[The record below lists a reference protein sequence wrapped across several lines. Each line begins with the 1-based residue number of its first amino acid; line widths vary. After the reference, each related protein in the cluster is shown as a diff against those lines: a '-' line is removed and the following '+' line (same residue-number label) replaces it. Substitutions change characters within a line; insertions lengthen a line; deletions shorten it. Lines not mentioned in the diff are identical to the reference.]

1 MFHILYITVNHKARI
16 MKKLYTLIPCLCFL
30 AMCTTAQDIKEKEVT
45 RIISTLAADDMQG
58 RKTFTPGAEKAATF
72 IEQEFAKAKLQ
83 PVPGNKGFRQVFA
96 HYEVKPGLQQLS
108 LNGQTQPAVDRLL
121 VLGAAEQVQWNQ
133 DSSLEKIQ
141 IKNNDN
147 FYEQLEKL
155 LRGAKRNTIVWV
167 DSAHNKEFIS
177 YNRGIQETG
186 RHLTDS
192 GKMVVM
198 ILKTAADTAV
208 KTWEI
213 KATQHVTPLPLFNII
228 GMIRGTTKP
237 DEYVIFSAHYDHLG
251 IQVPEAGDSI
261 ANGADDDASGVTAII
276 SMANYYKKQPAP
288 ARTIL
293 FIAFTGEEIG
303 EHGSHYYA
311 AHTNPD
317 KIVAMFNIDM
327 LGKVSKFG
335 KNSVFVTGY
344 ERSDFGEILK
354 RNLKNS
360 PFRVYPD
367 PYPDQHLF
375 YRADNAALAKLG
387 VPAHTISTARI
398 DIDTLYHNVRDE
410 VKTLDLNNLTNV
422 IKGII
427 TSARSIINGTD
438 TPKRVD
444 KKKV

>member
-1 MFHILYITVNHKARI
+1 
-16 MKKLYTLIPCLCFL
+16 MKKQYILINALCFFS
-30 AMCTTAQDIKEKEVT
+30 MCTTAQDIKEKEVT

-72 IEQEFAKAKLQ
+72 IEQEFTKAKLQ
-83 PVPGNKGFRQVFA
+83 PFPGNKGFRQVFS
-96 HYEVKPGLQQLS
+96 HYEVKPGIQQLW
-108 LNGQTQPAVDRLL
+108 LNGHTQPAGDRVL
-121 VLGAAEQVQWNQ
+121 VLGAASHLEWNQ
-133 DSSLEKIQ
+133 DSPLESIQ
-141 IKNNDN
+141 VKSGDN

-167 DSAHNKEFIS
+167 DSAHNKEFTS
-177 YNRGIQETG
+177 YNHGIQETG
-186 RHLTDS
+186 RHLLDS
-192 GKMVVM
+192 GKTVVM
-198 ILKTAADTAV
+198 ILKTAADSAIQTWAV
-208 KTWEI
+208 K
-213 KATQHVTPLPLFNII
+213 ADQQVTPLPLFNVV

-237 DEYVIFSAHYDHLG
+237 EEYVIFSAHYDHLG
-251 IQVPEAGDSI
+251 IQPPEAGDSI
-261 ANGADDDASGVTAII
+261 ANGADDDASGITAII

-303 EHGSHYYA
+303 EYGSHYYA
-311 AHTNPD
+311 AHGDPAPE
-317 KIVAMFNIDM
+317 KIIAMFNIDM

-335 KNSVFVTGY
+335 KNSIFITGY

-354 RNLKNS
+354 RNVKNT
-360 PFRVYPD
+360 PFQVYPD

-398 DIDTLYHNVRDE
+398 DTDTLYHNVGDE
-410 VKTLDLNNLTNV
+410 VKTLDLANLTNV

-427 TSARSIINGTD
+427 TSARSIVNGTD

>member
-1 MFHILYITVNHKARI
+1 
-16 MKKLYTLIPCLCFL
+16 MKKQYFLIPALCFFS
-30 AMCTTAQDIKEKEVT
+30 MCTTAQDIKEKEVT
-45 RIISTLAADDMQG
+45 RIISILAADDMQG

-83 PVPGNKGFRQVFA
+83 PFPGNNGFRQVFS
-96 HYEVKPGLQQLS
+96 HYEVKPGLQQLW
-108 LNGQTQPAVDRLL
+108 LNGHTQPAGDRLM
-121 VLGAAEQVQWNQ
+121 VLGAAAHLEWNQ
-133 DSSLEKIQ
+133 DSLLENIQ
-141 IKNNDN
+141 VKPGDN

-167 DSAHNKEFIS
+167 DSAHNKEFVN
-177 YNRGIQETG
+177 YNHGIQETG

-192 GKMVVM
+192 GKTVVM
-198 ILKTAADTAV
+198 ILKTAEDSVIHTWAV
-208 KTWEI
+208 K
-213 KATQHVTPLPLFNII
+213 ADQQVTPLPLFNIV

-237 DEYVIFSAHYDHLG
+237 EEYVIFSAHYDHLG
-251 IQVPEAGDSI
+251 IQPPEAGDSI
-261 ANGADDDASGVTAII
+261 ANGADDDASGITAII

-288 ARTIL
+288 ARTLL
-293 FIAFTGEEIG
+293 FVAFTGEEIG
-303 EHGSHYYA
+303 EYGSHYYA
-311 AHTNPD
+311 AHANPD
-317 KIVAMFNIDM
+317 KIIAMFNIDM

-335 KNSVFVTGY
+335 KNSIFITGY
-344 ERSDFGEILK
+344 ERSDFGDILN
-354 RNLKNS
+354 RNVKNTS
-360 PFRVYPD
+360 FHIYPD

-398 DIDTLYHNVRDE
+398 DSDELYHNVKDE
-410 VKTLDLNNLTNV
+410 VKTLDLNNLTNI

-427 TSARSIINGTD
+427 NSARSIIKGTD